1 MQDWQEQ
8 VRALLGGAQGKFGVY
23 AATPTVPLFEYQT
36 SSIFPSA
43 STIKV
48 LIMAELL
55 RQVEAGT
62 HALTEHPVLPT
73 APTGGCGILEFL
85 SSDYRPDLMDLLH
98 FMICSS
104 DNKATNVLIRLTGM
118 DAVNQLAADIGMT
131 NTRLRRFMMDTESI
145 QQDIDNTT
153 SPADMGRFFKLLA
166 CNELVSSTASGTMK
180 IILGHQQFADIM
192 MLFLPEEIRAEH
204 KTGGLPGSVLDVGLV
219 YGAKDPL
226 ILCLMATQLANNG
239 EGSVI
244 LGKVAAI
251 TYTTGKEERAV

>member
-1 MQDWQEQ
+1 MQNWQKQ
-8 VRALLGGAQGKFGVY
+8 VRSLLGTAQGEFGIY
-23 AATPTVPLFEYQT
+23 AATATTPLFEYQA

-104 DNKATNVLIRLTGM
+104 DNKATNVLIRFTGM
-118 DAVNQLAADIGMT
+118 DAVNQLAVDIGMT
-131 NTRLRRFMMDTESI
+131 NTRLHRFMMDTESI
-145 QQDIDNTT
+145 QQGIDNTT
-153 SPADMGRFFKLLA
+153 SPADMGCFFKLLA
-166 CNELVSSTASGTMK
+166 CNELISPRASATMK
-180 IILGHQQFADIM
+180 TILGRQQFSHIM
-192 MLFLPEEIRAEH
+192 MLFLPEGIRVEH
-204 KTGGLPGSVLDVGLV
+204 KTGGLSGSVLDVGLV
-219 YGAKDPL
+219 YGARDPL
-226 ILCLMATQLANNG
+226 ILCLMATRLANNG
-239 EGSVI
+239 EGAVI
-244 LGKVAAI
+244 LGKVAEIIYRA
-251 TYTTGKEERAV
+251 GKENYV

>member
-1 MQDWQEQ
+1 MENWQEQ
-8 VRALLGGAQGKFGVY
+8 VRSLLGTAQGEFGIY
-23 AATPTVPLFEYQT
+23 AATATTPLFEYQT

-104 DNKATNVLIRLTGM
+104 ENARGGSFTTRGALPASHGFS
-118 DAVNQLAADIGMT
+118 AVY
-131 NTRLRRFMMDTESI
+131 F
-145 QQDIDNTT
+145 
-153 SPADMGRFFKLLA
+153 
-166 CNELVSSTASGTMK
+166 
-180 IILGHQQFADIM
+180 
-192 MLFLPEEIRAEH
+192 
-204 KTGGLPGSVLDVGLV
+204 
-219 YGAKDPL
+219 
-226 ILCLMATQLANNG
+226 
-239 EGSVI
+239 
-244 LGKVAAI
+244 
-251 TYTTGKEERAV
+251 

>member
-1 MQDWQEQ
+1 MENWQEQ
-8 VRALLGGAQGKFGVY
+8 VRALFGSAQGKFGVY
-23 AATPTVPLFEYQT
+23 AATATTPLFEYQA

-62 HALTEHPVLPT
+62 HSLSEHPVLPT
-73 APTGGCGILEFL
+73 TPTGGCGILEFL

-104 DNKATNVLIRLTGM
+104 DNQATNVLIHLTGM
-118 DAVNQLAADIGMT
+118 DAVNQLAVDIGMT

-145 QQDIDNTT
+145 QQGIDNTT

-166 CNELVSSTASGTMK
+166 CNELISSRASATMK
-180 IILGHQQFADIM
+180 TILGRQQFNDIM
-192 MLFLPEEIRAEH
+192 MLFLPEGIQVEH
-204 KTGGLPGSVLDVGLV
+204 KTGGLPGSVLDVGLL
-219 YGAKDPL
+219 YGARDPL
-226 ILCLMATQLANNG
+226 ILCLMATRLANNG
-239 EGSVI
+239 EGAVI
-244 LGKVAAI
+244 LGKVAEIIYRA
-251 TYTTGKEERAV
+251 GKENYV